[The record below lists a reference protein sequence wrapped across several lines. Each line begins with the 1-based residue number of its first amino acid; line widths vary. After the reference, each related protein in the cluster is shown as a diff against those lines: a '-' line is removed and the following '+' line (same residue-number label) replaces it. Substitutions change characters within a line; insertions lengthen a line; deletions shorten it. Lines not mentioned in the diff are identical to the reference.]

1 MKPSSAPEDAAV
13 AEVVRTIA
21 SESGQY
27 RALVVRFDDGLY
39 RIEVERWREEC
50 VPGYGKFGEGW
61 SRITEGATY
70 ADTLQLAAE
79 LAEEELRLA
88 VSLGR

>member
-1 MKPSSAPEDAAV
+1 V

-21 SESGQY
+21 SECGQY
-27 RALVVRFDDGLY
+27 RALVLRFDNGLF
-39 RIEVERWREEC
+39 RVEIERWREEW
-50 VPGYGKFGEGW
+50 VPGYGKVDEGW

-70 ADTLQLAAE
+70 GDTLERATE